1 MKGKGHI
8 PLFRTINY
16 NSCTLPLLQCSDNNI
31 FLSLSIVIDA
41 PAGREECQDKA
52 WNIMYYLEN
61 YQVCS
66 LPRLVLQ
73 LHRVPVLDVAVMS
86 PTDLRSSATL
96 TQMMFVFALLLACM
110 EHYVLTTNLV

>member
-1 MKGKGHI
+1 MESGRKGLVNLDNWMKDKGHI

-52 WNIMYYLEN
+52 WNITWRIIKSAASLALFSSLE
-61 YQVCS
+61 
-66 LPRLVLQ
+66 
-73 LHRVPVLDVAVMS
+73 LHRVPVLDV
-86 PTDLRSSATL
+86 TD
-96 TQMMFVFALLLACM
+96 
-110 EHYVLTTNLV
+110 